1 MVQSAK
7 PTRLLEIM
15 DEPTK
20 NLIDFASLATM
31 LGAMG
36 AMLPPLAA
44 LFTIIWTGI
53 RIYESRTVQQL
64 LDRKKPEQD
73 PED

>member
-36 AMLPPLAA
+36 AVLPPLAA
-44 LFTIIWTGI
+44 LFTIVWTGI
-53 RIYESRTVQQL
+53 RIYETRTVQRMLNDKNCERDQ
-64 LDRKKPEQD
+64 
-73 PED
+73 ED

>member
-7 PTRLLEIM
+7 PTRLLDMM

-44 LFTIIWTGI
+44 LFTILWTGI
-53 RIYESRTVQQL
+53 RIYESHTVQKL
-64 LDRKKPEQD
+64 LHRKKAEQD
-73 PED
+73 SED

>member
-1 MVQSAK
+1 MVQSTK
-7 PTRLLEIM
+7 PTRLLDM
-15 DEPTK
+15 VDEPTK

-53 RIYESRTVQQL
+53 RIYESHTVQKL
-64 LDRKKPEQD
+64 LRGKQPEDKPES
-73 PED
+73 